1 MTYKIIGDS
10 CLDLTENMKRD
21 TRFQMIPLTL
31 QVGGAQVDDDETFDQ
46 RRFIQMVK
54 ECPECPKTACPS
66 PETFKAAY
74 ETAEAEAVFVITL
87 SSHLSGTYNSAALAK
102 KLYEEEMAE
111 KGMTDQAK
119 KVAVI
124 DSLSASSGELNIALF
139 IQNLCDAGLD
149 FDQVVEKTL
158 AYRDGMNTYFVL
170 ESLDA
175 LRKNGRLSGLQAF
188 FATALNIK
196 PVMGA
201 DKGVIIKLDQARG
214 INKALQRM
222 CDIAVKEVSDAAD
235 KIAVVCHV
243 NNLERAEYVK
253 SELAKRIHFKNIVI
267 TNAAGVATV
276 YANDGGIVLAV

>member
-1 MTYKIIGDS
+1 MT
-10 CLDLTENMKRD
+10 
-21 TRFQMIPLTL
+21 
-31 QVGGAQVDDDETFDQ
+31 
-46 RRFIQMVK
+46 
-54 ECPECPKTACPS
+54 
-66 PETFKAAY
+66 
-74 ETAEAEAVFVITL
+74 
-87 SSHLSGTYNSAALAK
+87 
-102 KLYEEEMAE
+102 E
-111 KGMTDQAK
+111 KGMAEQAK

-139 IQNLCDAGLD
+139 IQNLCDSGLE
-149 FDQVVEKTL
+149 FDEVVEKTL

-170 ESLDA
+170 ESLDT

-201 DKGVIIKLDQARG
+201 DTGTIIKLDQARG
-214 INKALQRM
+214 MNKALQRM
-222 CDIAVKEVSDAAD
+222 CDIAVKEVADAAG

-243 NNLERAEYVK
+243 NNPERAEYVK
-253 SELAKRIHFKNIVI
+253 DELAKRLGFKKIVV

>member
-10 CLDLTENMKRD
+10 CLDLTEDMKKD
-21 TRFQMIPLTL
+21 PTFQMIPLTL
-31 QVGGAQVDDDETFDQ
+31 QVGSAQVVDDETFDQ
-46 RRFIQMVK
+46 KRFIEMVK
-54 ECPECPKTACPS
+54 ACPECPKTACPS
-66 PETFKAAY
+66 PETFKAAF
-74 ETAEAEAVFVITL
+74 EEAEAEAVFVITL
-87 SSHLSGTYNSAALAK
+87 SSHLSGSYNSAAVAK
-102 KLYEEEMAE
+102 KLYEEEMTE
-111 KGMTDQAK
+111 KGMAEQAK

-139 IQNLCDAGLD
+139 IQNLCDSGLE
-149 FDQVVEKTL
+149 FDEVVEKTL

-170 ESLDA
+170 ESLDT

-201 DKGVIIKLDQARG
+201 DTGTIIKLDQARG
-214 INKALQRM
+214 MNKALQRM
-222 CDIAVKEVSDAAD
+222 CDIAVKEVVDAAG

-243 NNLERAEYVK
+243 NNPERAEYVK
-253 SELAKRIHFKNIVI
+253 DELAKRVGFKKIVV

-276 YANDGGIVLAV
+276 YDNDGGIVLAV